1 MVEKQ
6 VRRLTVYDVIII
18 GAGPGGYVA
27 AERAGAKGKKVLI
40 IEKDTVG
47 GVCLNVGCI
56 PTKTLLNSA
65 KHYDHAVNSNLFGVH
80 SEGATFNLTEA
91 QEWKKKVVD
100 TNVKGIIF
108 LMEKYGVEIVM
119 GKAFL
124 VDKNTVK
131 VDGVSYQADNII
143 IATGSSTFI
152 PPIPGAHS
160 KHVVTSTELLAVT
173 ELPESLTVIGGGV
186 IGLEFASFFSML
198 GIPVH
203 VIEMLDEIA
212 PFMEKEFAKT
222 MRRALKKVKFHLSSK
237 VESIDGNKVFFVRK
251 GKEEVLESDLILM
264 AVGRKPNVQ
273 EMGFE
278 AAGLEMNR
286 HGLVVDDKME
296 TNISGIYAI
305 GDVIGKS
312 LFAHSASRMA
322 EVAVHTILG
331 IEDALNYDAVPW
343 AIYTYPEVASCG
355 LTEDEA
361 VSRGYDVDT
370 ATSLMRISARYYAEN
385 GNVPGLCKVVA
396 DRKTHRILGIHLLGS
411 PSSEMIFG
419 AALMIQTG
427 MTTKDVRTTI
437 FPHPSVSEVIRE
449 TVLSLCE
456 SMGS

>member
-1 MVEKQ
+1 M
-6 VRRLTVYDVIII
+6 YDIIII
-18 GAGPGGYVA
+18 GAGPGGYIA
-27 AERAGAKGKKVLI
+27 AERAGAQGKKVLI

-65 KHYDHAVNSNLFGVH
+65 KHYDHAVNSSLFGVH
-80 SEGATFNLTEA
+80 SDGAVFNLSEA

-100 TNVKGIIF
+100 TNVNGIIF
-108 LMEKYGVEIVM
+108 LMKKYGVETVM
-119 GKAFL
+119 GEAFL
-124 VDKNTVK
+124 VDKNTVQ
-131 VDGVSYQADNII
+131 VGEETYRAENII

-152 PPIPGAHS
+152 PPIPGVGS
-160 KHVVTSTELLAVT
+160 RYVVTSTELLAIK
-173 ELPESLTVIGGGV
+173 ELPSSLTVIGGGV

-198 GIPVH
+198 GITVH

-222 MRRALKKVKFHLSSK
+222 MRRAMKKVKFHLSSK
-237 VESIDGNKVFFVRK
+237 VEAIKDNRVVFTRK
-251 GKEEVLESDLILM
+251 GKEEFLDSDLILM

-273 EMGFE
+273 EMGFAE
-278 AAGLEMNR
+278 VGLEINR
-286 HGLVVDDKME
+286 HGLVVNDKME
-296 TNISGIYAI
+296 TNIPGIYAI

-322 EVAVHTILG
+322 EVAVHAILG
-331 IEDALNYDAVPW
+331 IDDRLNYDAVPW

-361 VSRGYDVDT
+361 VSRGYEVDT

-396 DRKTHRILGIHLLGS
+396 DKKTHKVLGIHLLGS

-419 AALMIQTG
+419 AALMIQSG

-456 SMGS
+456 AENC

>member
-1 MVEKQ
+1 M
-6 VRRLTVYDVIII
+6 YDIIII

-40 IEKDTVG
+40 IEKDTIG

-80 SEGATFNLTEA
+80 SEGASFNLTEA
-91 QEWKKKVVD
+91 QEWKKKVVQ
-100 TNVKGIIF
+100 TNVKGIMF
-108 LMEKYGVEIVM
+108 LMDKYNVEVVS
-119 GKAFL
+119 GEAVFTDRK
-124 VDKNTVK
+124 TVQ
-131 VDGVSYQADNII
+131 VGDASYSADNII

-152 PPIPGAHS
+152 PPIPGADS
-160 KHVVTSTELLAVT
+160 KHVVTSTELLAIE
-173 ELPESLTVIGGGV
+173 ELPSSLTVIGGGV

-203 VIEMLDEIA
+203 VVEMLDEIA

-237 VESIDGNKVFFVRK
+237 VEAIEGNRVVFSRK
-251 GKEEVLESDLILM
+251 GKEEVLVSDLILM
-264 AVGRKPNVQ
+264 SVGRKPNVQ
-273 EMGFE
+273 GMGFE
-278 AAGLEMNR
+278 RIGLEINR
-286 HGLVVDDKME
+286 QGIVVNDKME
-296 TNISGIYAI
+296 TNVPGIYAI

-322 EVAVHTILG
+322 EVAVHAILG
-331 IEDALNYDAVPW
+331 IEDTLNYDAVPW

-361 VSRGYDVDT
+361 VARGYEVST

-385 GNVPGLCKVVA
+385 GNMPGLCKVVA
-396 DRKTHRILGIHLLGS
+396 DKKTHRILGIHLLGS

-427 MTTKDVRTTI
+427 MTTKDIRSTI

-449 TVLSLCE
+449 TVLSLC
-456 SMGS
+456 

>member
-1 MVEKQ
+1 M
-6 VRRLTVYDVIII
+6 YDIIII

-27 AERAGAKGKKVLI
+27 AERAGAQGKKVLI

-65 KHYDHAVNSNLFGVH
+65 KHYDHAVNSSLFGVH
-80 SEGATFNLTEA
+80 TDGAVFNLSEA

-100 TNVKGIIF
+100 TNVNGIIF
-108 LMEKYGVEIVM
+108 LMKKYGVETVM
-119 GKAFL
+119 GEAFL

-131 VDGVSYQADNII
+131 VGKESYTAANII

-152 PPIPGAHS
+152 PPIPGVGS
-160 KHVVTSTELLAVT
+160 RHVVTSTELLAIQ
-173 ELPESLTVIGGGV
+173 ELPSSLTVIGGGV
-186 IGLEFASFFSML
+186 IGLEFASFFAML

-237 VESIDGNKVFFVRK
+237 VEAIKDNRVIFTRK
-251 GKEEVLESDLILM
+251 GKEEFLESDLILM

-273 EMGFE
+273 DMGFAE
-278 AAGLEMNR
+278 AGLEINR
-286 HGLVVDDKME
+286 HGLVVNDKME
-296 TNISGIYAI
+296 TNIPGIYAI

-322 EVAVHTILG
+322 EVAVHAILG
-331 IEDALNYDAVPW
+331 IDDRLNYDAVPW

-355 LTEDEA
+355 LTEEEA
-361 VSRGYDVDT
+361 VSRGYDVGT

-396 DRKTHRILGIHLLGS
+396 DKKTHKILGIHLLGS

-419 AALMIQTG
+419 AALMIQSG
-427 MTTKDVRTTI
+427 MTTKEVRTTI

-456 SMGS
+456 AENC